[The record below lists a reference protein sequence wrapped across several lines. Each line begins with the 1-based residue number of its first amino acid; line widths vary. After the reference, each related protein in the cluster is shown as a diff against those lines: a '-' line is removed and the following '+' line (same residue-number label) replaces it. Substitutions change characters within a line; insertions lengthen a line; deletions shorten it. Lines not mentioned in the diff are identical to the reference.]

1 MSQTKPVTNTTRVQE
16 DCALFERYSATR
28 SAADRD
34 RLVERFLPLARQ
46 LARRYQRPSESFD
59 DLFQVA
65 SLGLLK
71 AIERFDPARPVAF
84 SSFAVPTIAGELKRY
99 YRDHTW
105 SVRVARS
112 LQELALRV
120 DSAVSDYSSRHG
132 RQPTV
137 AEIAAIVGAG
147 QEDVLE
153 ALQAR
158 NAHQASS
165 LDAPR
170 SGGEEDEGTVRDGLG
185 DDDGGFAAAEDR
197 ATLGQ
202 LLRSLAPRERE
213 ILRLRFEQDLTQ
225 AEIGERVGVSQMHV
239 SRILRA
245 TIARL
250 RSLAEADGDLPG
262 DLSPPQPQSSSARER
277 RLRPT
282 ARLAA

>member
-1 MSQTKPVTNTTRVQE
+1 VTTHDNKLRMQQ
-16 DCALFERYSATR
+16 DRALFERYLATG
-28 SAADRD
+28 SPADRD
-34 RLVERFLPLARQ
+34 VLVERFLPLARD

-71 AIERFDPARPVAF
+71 AIERFDPERPVAF

-120 DSAVSDYSSRHG
+120 DGVVSDHVARHG
-132 RQPTV
+132 RHPTV
-137 AEIAAIVGAG
+137 GEIAAAVGATH
-147 QEDVLE
+147 EDVLE

-158 NAHQASS
+158 NAHQTKS

-170 SGGEEDEGTVRDGLG
+170 SGAEDEDGTVGDGMGDRDS
-185 DDDGGFAAAEDR
+185 GFAVAEDR
-197 ATLGQ
+197 VTLEQ
-202 LLRSLAPRERE
+202 LMRALTPRERE
-213 ILRLRFEQDLTQ
+213 ILRLRFEEDLTQ
-225 AEIGERVGVSQMHV
+225 AEIGERIGVSQMHV

-245 TIARL
+245 AIAQL
-250 RSLAEADGDLPG
+250 RSAADAGDEP
-262 DLSPPQPQSSSARER
+262 R
-277 RLRPT
+277 RD
-282 ARLAA
+282 RLAA

>member
-1 MSQTKPVTNTTRVQE
+1 MSHANPVTNSTRVQE
-16 DCALFERYSATR
+16 DRALLERYSATR
-28 SAADRD
+28 SPADRD
-34 RLVERFLPLARQ
+34 ALVERFLPLARD
-46 LARRYQRPSESFD
+46 LARRYQRPSESYD

-71 AIERFDPARPVAF
+71 AIDRFDPARPVAF

-137 AEIAAIVGAG
+137 AEIAAVVGAG
-147 QEDVLE
+147 EEDVLE

-158 NAHQASS
+158 DAHQASS

-170 SGGEEDEGTVRDGLG
+170 RGAEEDDGTLGDGLG
-185 DDDGGFAAAEDR
+185 DDDSGFAAAEDR
-197 ATLGQ
+197 ATLDQ
-202 LLRSLAPRERE
+202 LLGSLTRRERE
-213 ILRLRFEQDLTQ
+213 ILRLRFEEDLTQ
-225 AEIGERVGVSQMHV
+225 AEIGERIGVSQMHV

-245 TIARL
+245 TIDRL
-250 RSLAEADGDLPG
+250 RSLADADGDLP
-262 DLSPPQPQSSSARER
+262 PPQPQPSSAHER
-277 RLRPT
+277 RLRT
-282 ARLAA
+282 IARLAA